1 MMQAQWLRSLAV
13 TLVVALVAVSCGVE
27 ETEDPRI
34 AQVKTYADECR
45 TQLAAGNYEHAKN
58 AAYNVVKGSLLSV
71 NDVVTEQAAFCYTTA
86 NTLSKINEVTKNI
99 ESQLGLVA
107 GLLNGNGGGL
117 SLSPQGIHKLAD
129 DYLNGR
135 LDKQT
140 QGAIGLFL
148 DSYLG
153 PIQSLLEENQELLK
167 LIIAKKRFQWQI
179 DSLPLKIAD
188 KELINAA
195 GRYDMGEVYLL
206 YGLTRAILATFY
218 TVQSQD
224 YSINLTI
231 VQYALTVNADA
242 GVDNPLLGLMDNP
255 ARALVNAVAV
265 LMGTSPK
272 FLALD
277 SRVGTEKMKS
287 AGEGFADGFDSI
299 LKAVNAMKKR
309 PDAVQAEH
317 IVEFKRENDQDYF
330 VLHMKFTNLVPLV
343 DLQKFDGISI
353 PLREDVLA
361 SLENLAKDFSGASG
375 VNTNLQRDIF
385 PIIALVA
392 VVLINSG
399 AFQELINL
407 ATGTADAATQETI
420 DKALSLV
427 ASNPDFILAALVG
440 VVPVEIECDFGHI
453 FKNPVGLRDVFP
465 AWVQPDA
472 FGNDLESLKP
482 LTTSTIVYSYECV
495 EDTDPIQTGDLLCP
509 TATDKDHFQP
519 ANDAPY
525 VYRAADGS
533 TWVSPQATWH
543 NFPGAGNF
551 GTLWDANTPS
561 PKDGIQTGIPYIGW
575 KDASFGGLVYLDVT
589 TINVN
594 GDIAVGNGLKKAT
607 LQSFNATIASIV
619 SQVESFI
626 K

>member
-1 MMQAQWLRSLAV
+1 MQAHWVRSLAV
-13 TLVVALVAVSCGVE
+13 TLGVALVAVSCGVE

-34 AQVKTYADECR
+34 TTVKAHVAECR

-58 AAYNVVKGSLLSV
+58 AAFNVVKGSLLSV
-71 NDVVTEQAAFCYTTA
+71 NDVSVEQAAFCYTTS

-107 GLLNGNGGGL
+107 GLLNGSTGL
-117 SLSPQGIHKLAD
+117 APRTPADFAKLAD
-129 DYLNGR
+129 DYVNGR

-153 PIQSLLEENQELLK
+153 PIQSMLEENQELLQ
-167 LIIAKKRFQWQI
+167 LIIAKKRFRWQI

-188 KELINAA
+188 KELINAG
-195 GRYDMGEVYLL
+195 GRYDMGEIYLL
-206 YGLTRAILATFY
+206 YGLTRAILGTFY
-218 TVQSQD
+218 TLQSQD

-231 VQYALTVNADA
+231 IQYALSVNEAA
-242 GVDNPLLGLMDNP
+242 GVDNPLLGLFDNP

-299 LKAVNAMKKR
+299 LKAVKAMKDR
-309 PDAVQAEH
+309 PASLQGEH
-317 IVEFKRENDQDYF
+317 IVEYKRENDEDFF
-330 VLHMKFTNLVPLV
+330 VLHMKFTNLVPFV

-385 PIIALVA
+385 PIVALVA

-407 ATGTADAATQETI
+407 ATGTADEQTKETI
-420 DKALSLV
+420 NQALSLV

-440 VVPVEIECDFGHI
+440 VVPVEIEFDFGHA

-465 AWVQPDA
+465 AWIQPDVY
-472 FGNDLESLKP
+472 GNELEALKP
-482 LTTSTIVYSYECV
+482 LTMATVVYSYECV
-495 EDTDPIQTGDLLCP
+495 ENTDPIQTGDLLCP
-509 TATDKDHFQP
+509 TSKDKDHFQQATGNMYTFWSP
-519 ANDAPY
+519 VTAS
-525 VYRAADGS
+525 G
-533 TWVSPQATWH
+533 WVSDLARWENLAT
-543 NFPGAGNF
+543 NNF
-551 GTLWDANTPS
+551 GTQWDANTPS
-561 PKDGIQTGIPYIGW
+561 VADGIQTGIPYIGW
-575 KDASFGGLVYLDVT
+575 KDASFGGLVYLDVAS
-589 TINVN
+589 INAS
-594 GDIAVGNGLKKAT
+594 GKIQAESGLKKAT
-607 LQSFNATIASIV
+607 LQSFNATIAAIV
-619 SQVESFI
+619 SQVESFL

>member
-1 MMQAQWLRSLAV
+1 MMQAQWVRSLAV

-34 AQVKTYADECR
+34 ATVQAHVSECR

-58 AAYNVVKGSLLSV
+58 AAFNVVKGSLLSV
-71 NDVVTEQAAFCYTTA
+71 NDVSVEQAAFCYTTS
-86 NTLSKINEVTKNI
+86 NTLAKINEVTKNI

-107 GLLNGNGGGL
+107 GLLNGSGGL
-117 SLSPQGIHKLAD
+117 TLSPQGFQKLAD
-129 DYLNGR
+129 DYMGGR

-153 PIQSLLEENQELLK
+153 PIQSMLEENQELLQ
-167 LIIAKKRFQWQI
+167 LIIAKKRFKWQI

-188 KELINAA
+188 KELMNAG
-195 GRYDMGEVYLL
+195 GRYDMGEIYLL
-206 YGLTRAILATFY
+206 YGLTRAILGTFY
-218 TVQSQD
+218 TLQSQD

-231 VQYALTVNADA
+231 VQYALSVNEAA
-242 GVDNPLLGLMDNP
+242 GVDNPLLGLFDNP
-255 ARALVNAVAV
+255 ARALMNAVAV

-277 SRVGTEKMKS
+277 SRVGAAKMKS

-309 PDAVQAEH
+309 PDAVQPEH
-317 IVEFKRENDQDYF
+317 IVEYKRENDQDYF
-330 VLHMKFTNLVPLV
+330 VLHMKFTNLVPLI

-361 SLENLAKDFSGASG
+361 SLENLAKDFAGASG

-385 PIIALVA
+385 PIVALVA

-407 ATGTADAATQETI
+407 ATGGADGETQETVSQVL
-420 DKALSLV
+420 DLV

-440 VVPVEIECDFGHI
+440 VIPVEIEFDFGHV

-465 AWVQPDA
+465 AWIQPDTY
-472 FGNDLESLKP
+472 GNELEALKP
-482 LTTSTIVYSYECV
+482 LTMATVVYSYECKDGSNPV
-495 EDTDPIQTGDLLCP
+495 ITGDLLC
-509 TATDKDHFQP
+509 AESQDNDHFQP
-519 ANDAPY
+519 ANDALVEFWTPT
-525 VYRAADGS
+525 G
-533 TWVSPQATWH
+533 TWTSPKATWH
-543 NFPGAGNF
+543 NYMTGNF
-551 GTLWDANTPS
+551 GTFWDANTPS
-561 PKDGIQTGIPYIGW
+561 PADGIQTSIPYIGW
-575 KDASFGGLVYLDVT
+575 KDASFGGLVYLDVA

-594 GDIAVGNGLKKAT
+594 GDIVAGNGLKKAT
-607 LQSFNATIASIV
+607 LQSFNATIAAIV
-619 SQVESFI
+619 SQVESFL